1 MERVRVAL
9 PVVITNGVARVTSQT
24 LANLIA
30 CAMRWIGNPFGSDSS
45 SKSTASF
52 QSLRSNNSLAQDL
65 PPLPPL
71 QRPAPPPG
79 RSPNHRPFYEGIDTE
94 QLQNN
99 IRERVILKAHTLRL
113 SRLRQWATLGCCCT
127 PPRPSP
133 LSSQSPRTHPRTIT
147 HALTR
152 RSADRERGETE
163 ADGCTCPCCK
173 VTKNRD
179 ATMASLRL
187 PQSMGIPAFL

>member
-113 SRLRQWATLGCCCT
+113 FSPPPVGNTWLLLYTTTTEPFVITISSHPPTHNHSCTHTTLC
-127 PPRPSP
+127 
-133 LSSQSPRTHPRTIT
+133 
-147 HALTR
+147 
-152 RSADRERGETE
+152 RS
-163 ADGCTCPCCK
+163 
-173 VTKNRD
+173 
-179 ATMASLRL
+179 
-187 PQSMGIPAFL
+187 